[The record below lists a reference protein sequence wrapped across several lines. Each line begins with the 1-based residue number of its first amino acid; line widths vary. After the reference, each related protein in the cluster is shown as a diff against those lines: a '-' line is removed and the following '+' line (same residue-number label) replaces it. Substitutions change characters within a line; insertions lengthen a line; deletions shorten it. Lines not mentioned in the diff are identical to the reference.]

1 MSVLRSKLLPTLD
14 TGKFNKNCDSGPAF
28 EAWSSAHA
36 RDDQKGRIQSINLL
50 LRVFM
55 DLAVKSRGEV
65 INSEKDTELDI
76 KLNDFHLFFTS
87 TVR

>member
-36 RDDQKGRIQSINLL
+36 REEQKGRIQSINLL

-65 INSEKDTELDI
+65 INSGKRDVI
-76 KLNDFHLFFTS
+76 
-87 TVR
+87 